1 MIVQLKLMGMLKD
14 QSPPGDQI
22 EINDQA
28 TISDLLASLSIDA
41 NTVHV
46 FTVNGKLE
54 RDKGRSL
61 ANGDEL
67 AVFPPVGGG

>member
-1 MIVQLKLMGMLKD
+1 MIVKLKLMGMLKD
-14 QSPPGDQI
+14 QSPPDDQI

-28 TISDLLASLSIDA
+28 TINDLLAALAIDA

-46 FTVNGKLE
+46 FTVNGNLE
-54 RDKGRSL
+54 RDKERTLSD
-61 ANGDEL
+61 GDDL